1 MGDFL
6 ITQPDSTPL
15 SLSLPDCHF
24 LQINKSISQ
33 FLARTRARNDAS
45 NRAEFLRTLAE
56 KKANLFTAST
66 PDTSPPTSD
75 APNQLEEPISCA
87 RVDAKSIDRDK
98 QMKYDIAKNEHRPL
112 SRTVSGK
119 QTDGS
124 PSAPSFLLGPNASST
139 ASSLPVSAPSDPSTR
154 PSKKRRLTFDNEYNL
169 AQDMATNKGKWRVPD
184 DPHSTLDVVEEPDG
198 SAATAQRLPGLDERL
213 RSLEDH
219 LAVRYGTYISF
230 LSPTTNN

>member
-1 MGDFL
+1 LRGFL

-15 SLSLPDCHF
+15 SLSLSCPGCH
-24 LQINKSISQ
+24 LSQINKSISQ

-56 KKANLFTAST
+56 KKANLFTTST
-66 PDTSPPTSD
+66 LDTSAPTSD
-75 APNQLEEPISCA
+75 APNQREEPISCA

-112 SRTVSGK
+112 SRIVSGK
-119 QTDGS
+119 QTDRS
-124 PSAPSFLLGPNASST
+124 LSAPSFLLDPIASST

-154 PSKKRRLTFDNEYNL
+154 PSKKRRLTFDNEYTL
-169 AQDMATNKGKWRVPD
+169 AQDNKGNWRVPD
-184 DPHSTLDVVEEPDG
+184 DPHSTPDVVEEPDG
-198 SAATAQRLPGLDERL
+198 SAAAAQRLPGLDERL

-230 LSPTTNN
+230 SPRSTNN